1 MFDSFNIS
9 DLTLQPV
16 LAKNNY
22 NICKLQLFKKIT
34 ISRKILNT
42 RRLYLDCIR
51 HFQARP
57 HKAKFFEE
65 NLLVYAAACVA
76 S

>member
-1 MFDSFNIS
+1 MFLKLLGVFVLPITNIGS
-9 DLTLQPV
+9 LQPI
-16 LAKNNY
+16 LAKKIY
-22 NICKLQLFKKIT
+22 DICKFQLLKKNK
-34 ISRKILNT
+34 ISRKVLKT

-65 NLLVYAAACVA
+65 N
-76 S
+76 